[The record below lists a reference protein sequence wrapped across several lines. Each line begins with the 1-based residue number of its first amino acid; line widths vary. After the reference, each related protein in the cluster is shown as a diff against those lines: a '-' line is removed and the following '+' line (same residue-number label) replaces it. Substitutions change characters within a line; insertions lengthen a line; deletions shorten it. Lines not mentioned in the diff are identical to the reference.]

1 MKDAV
6 GDLVL
11 NVAEHL
17 CTVVQ
22 HVVSTHVR
30 INAVLANRLA
40 MKAEDCVDG
49 LMVKARDVCEM
60 MADAQQVTSTTHGE
74 YMVRLTQFRKSW
86 LREKADGLKKNIAE
100 ALVGSKAFDD
110 QPELPPEFVDV
121 VRDAQYEPDK
131 LAVLEICA
139 SLHVYTGFL
148 LQGFVEMAAKMV
160 KYNMVE
166 QLGNKLEE
174 KWREELGGSNLHEL
188 FPKDEAAR
196 RQRKDLQKKVEALEA
211 FKEALSRLKVA
222 IVSTPVRS
230 STEGVWKEDEAS
242 GWKHRAD
249 QLKDLVGS
257 AHATEGQGPKAR
269 GRCWRV

>member
-17 CTVVQ
+17 RTVVQ

-148 LQGFVEMAAKMV
+148 LQGFVEMAAKMGEIQHGRAAGQQTGREV
-160 KYNMVE
+160 ARGAGGK
-166 QLGNKLEE
+166 QLARALPEGRSRASTKEGSPEE
-174 KWREELGGSNLHEL
+174 GGGLGGFQGRATCADLLQSQCMCH
-188 FPKDEAAR
+188 AAS
-196 RQRKDLQKKVEALEA
+196 RKRCRDSK
-211 FKEALSRLKVA
+211 SR
-222 IVSTPVRS
+222 
-230 STEGVWKEDEAS
+230 
-242 GWKHRAD
+242 
-249 QLKDLVGS
+249 
-257 AHATEGQGPKAR
+257 
-269 GRCWRV
+269 